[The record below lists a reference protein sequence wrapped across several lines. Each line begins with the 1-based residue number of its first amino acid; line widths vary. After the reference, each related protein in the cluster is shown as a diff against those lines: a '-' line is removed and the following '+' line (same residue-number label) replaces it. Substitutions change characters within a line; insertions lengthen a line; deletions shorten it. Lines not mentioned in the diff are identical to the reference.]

1 MTVREGAQ
9 GRDTRHVSVQAHVGS
24 AEEFSTIYGMLCLPC
39 MASAKLMAMKL
50 PIGSGAIESTVHRVV
65 NLRLQGPSLC
75 WCRASAEALWLLH
88 SYDKRDGG
96 TW

>member
-1 MTVREGAQ
+1 MQGLCRGRNRKAIRTHREYFI
-9 GRDTRHVSVQAHVGS
+9 RHQSR
-24 AEEFSTIYGMLCLPC
+24 
-39 MASAKLMAMKL
+39 MAYAKLMALKP